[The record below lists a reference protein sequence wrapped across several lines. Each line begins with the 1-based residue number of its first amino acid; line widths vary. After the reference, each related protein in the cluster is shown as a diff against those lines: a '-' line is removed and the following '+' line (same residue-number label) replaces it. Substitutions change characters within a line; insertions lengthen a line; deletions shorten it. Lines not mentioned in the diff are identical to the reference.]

1 MRDTPRRSAQSAIP
15 VTVVVPVK
23 DEARNL
29 TRCLPLLER
38 FAQVWVVDSHSTDGT
53 QEIVESAGRRYI
65 AFAWDG
71 AFPKK
76 RNWVL
81 LNFEI
86 PTDWVL
92 FLDADEFVTDA
103 FCEEVASRIMD
114 PETAGCWCQYDNHFL
129 GRRLRFGLPQRK
141 LALFRVGAG
150 LYEKIPENAWS
161 SLDMEVHEH
170 PQIKGKV
177 GEIRSRI
184 IHDDDRGIEKF
195 VNRHIA
201 YARWEAKRYEGLVL
215 SDAWETFSL
224 RQKVKYASL
233 GKGWYPVAYFLYVYV
248 IRLGVLDG
256 RAGLLYALYKAWYFL
271 TIGLMI
277 KQAKQERA
285 DSSAA

>member
-1 MRDTPRRSAQSAIP
+1 MGDNSTGTLAADIP
-15 VTVVVPVK
+15 VTVVIPVK

-29 TRCLPLLER
+29 TRCLPLLRR
-38 FAQVWVVDSHSTDGT
+38 FAQVWVVDTHSRDGT
-53 QEIVESAGRRYI
+53 REIVESAGRRYV
-65 AFAWDG
+65 AFTWDG

-103 FCEEVASRIMD
+103 FSEEVAARTKD
-114 PETAGCWCQYDNHFL
+114 PEIAGYWCQYDNHFL

-141 LALFRVGAG
+141 LALFRAGAG

-170 PQIKGKV
+170 PQITGKV
-177 GEIRSRI
+177 GRIKSRI
-184 IHDDDRGIEKF
+184 VHDDDRGISKF
-195 VNRHIA
+195 VDRHIA
-201 YARWEAKRYEGLVL
+201 YARWEAKRVETLVL
-215 SDAWETFSL
+215 SDAWGKFSL
-224 RQKVKYASL
+224 RQKAKYSAL
-233 GKGWYPVAYFLYVYV
+233 GKGWYPVAYFFYVYV

-271 TIGLMI
+271 TIGLLI

-285 DSSAA
+285 ASGAP